1 MRTNKCSVAVRNKQI
16 LRLGF
21 HPNRGLGPQNQGVGC
36 YLPLEPNGLPTNSRY
51 HLRFFFIHGHQ
62 TTQYLNLMIDLG
74 ATKKILETLPTRNNL
89 SNF

>member
-51 HLRFFFIHGHQ
+51 HSTASRNQMKI
-62 TTQYLNLMIDLG
+62 
-74 ATKKILETLPTRNNL
+74 KKT
-89 SNF
+89 